1 MCWDA
6 KLAACLTPAII
17 MCLEALWSWAS
28 FGLITRRSPPEPL
41 EPACMLCMANGHV
54 VTESLREGA
63 AHANGRVYVIKL
75 GLYSEA
81 RVAACPAE
89 MYRIYE
95 TWTDGRPLTEKSSD
109 RPPCQ
114 SSRSGS
120 KALWAP
126 LGGQHSQ
133 STTTVWTSRSPSAQT
148 HLSLLLL

>member
-17 MCLEALWSWAS
+17 ISLEALWSWAS
-28 FGLITRRSPPEPL
+28 FGLIMRRSPTEPL

-54 VTESLREGA
+54 VTESLQEGA

-75 GLYSEA
+75 GCILKPGLPLVQQRCIEY
-81 RVAACPAE
+81 
-89 MYRIYE
+89 M
-95 TWTDGRPLTEKSSD
+95 RPLTEKSSD

-114 SSRSGS
+114 SSRRGS

-148 HLSLLLL
+148 RLSLLLLWV